1 MIDNCRLIQCTL
13 SQLSSSMKCKT
24 ANVDRLINQL
34 AVIVDEQNLQFSLG
48 NKWLFATLSW

>member
-34 AVIVDEQNLQFSLG
+34 AVIVDEQNVEF